1 MALYGLKPVCE
12 IQFSGFAFQCFH
24 QIENHAARYRLRSQ
38 GRFHCQMVIRM
49 PYGGGV
55 RALEHHTESEE
66 QFYAHVPGLKMV
78 IPSGP
83 RTARALLT
91 SAIRD
96 PDPVVFFESK
106 ALYHAA
112 KEAIPEDPET
122 LPIGRAQV
130 VREGVDLTLVAY
142 GAMLR
147 VAREAADVL
156 QAEDRVETE
165 VIDLLTIAPL
175 DRETIVTSV
184 GKTGRAVVVH
194 EAPRSF
200 GPGAE
205 VAASI
210 MEGAFLHLEAP
221 VSRVTGDHVQP
232 GQTVKVGAVLV
243 TFDEEGG
250 RSPPPAPSPTRAPS
264 SSTPPTPAHVGP
276 VAATPATRRLAREL
290 GVDLRTVRGGT
301 GPGGR
306 VTDDDVRA
314 AAAGGRQRAPSQPVA
329 ERPAPAPP
337 TVAKPLPPVGVT
349 PPALPKFEQWGPV
362 ERQPLS
368 HLRRTIAER
377 MTLSATLV
385 PHVTHF
391 DRADI
396 TELDAIIRRNVEPAR
411 QRGLTLTLTS
421 FLLKAAALA
430 LLEHPQFN
438 ASLDPAAGELVLKRY
453 YHLGVAV
460 ATDRGLIVP
469 VIRDVDR
476 KALPELQRELAA
488 LAQRVREGKAT
499 LEDLRGGTFT
509 LTNIGALGGTGAVPI
524 INYPEVAILGVARA
538 REEPVVLEGR
548 IVPRVLLPLSLT
560 FDHRVAD
567 GADGARFATAIV
579 RRLERPEQLLL
590 EW

>member
-1 MALYGLKPVCE
+1 MPPRAFALPDLGEGLTEAE
-12 IQFSGFAFQCFH
+12 IVKVLVSEGD
-24 QIENHAARYRLRSQ
+24 
-38 GRFHCQMVIRM
+38 VIAEDA
-49 PYGGGV
+49 PL
-55 RALEHHTESEE
+55 LEVETDKATVE
-66 QFYAHVPGLKMV
+66 
-78 IPSGP
+78 IPS
-83 RTARALLT
+83 
-91 SAIRD
+91 
-96 PDPVVFFESK
+96 PV
-106 ALYHAA
+106 A
-112 KEAIPEDPET
+112 
-122 LPIGRAQV
+122 G
-130 VREGVDLTLVAY
+130 
-142 GAMLR
+142 
-147 VAREAADVL
+147 
-156 QAEDRVETE
+156 
-165 VIDLLTIAPL
+165 
-175 DRETIVTSV
+175 
-184 GKTGRAVVVH
+184 
-194 EAPRSF
+194 
-200 GPGAE
+200 
-205 VAASI
+205 
-210 MEGAFLHLEAP
+210 
-221 VSRVTGDHVQP
+221 RVTKIHVQP

-243 TFDEEGG
+243 TFEEQGG
-250 RSPPPAPSPTRAPS
+250 RGQVPSLETTLARDLPPAAPAVGATQRAP
-264 SSTPPTPAHVGP
+264 
-276 VAATPATRRLAREL
+276 AATPATRRLAREL
-290 GVDLRTVRGGT
+290 GVDLRTVRGT

-314 AAAGGRQRAPSQPVA
+314 ASAGGRQPAVSRTAA
-329 ERPAPAPP
+329 ERPASAPP
-337 TVAKPLPPVGVT
+337 AVAKPLAPVGVE
-349 PPALPKFEQWGPV
+349 PPALPRFEQWGPV

-391 DRADI
+391 GRADI

-421 FLLKAAALA
+421 FLLKAAAQA

-476 KALPELQRELAA
+476 KPLPELQRELAA

-567 GADGARFATAIV
+567 GADGARFAAAIV
-579 RRLERPEQLLL
+579 RRLERPEQILL